1 MFSFTHTGSEKFST
15 AIAIPTVS
23 EEKKRSGTFPT
34 ARINIA
40 KVRITNAIAI
50 TRLVPPI
57 LPMSGMSKALAANAR
72 TESDVRK
79 ERRKELR

>member
-1 MFSFTHTGSEKFST
+1 MFSFTHTGREKFST
-15 AIAIPTVS
+15 ALAIPTVS

-40 KVRITNAIAI
+40 KVRITSAIAI

-57 LPMSGMSKALAANAR
+57 LAMSGIRRALAANAR
-72 TESDVRK
+72 TESEVRK
-79 ERRKELR
+79 ESKKELR